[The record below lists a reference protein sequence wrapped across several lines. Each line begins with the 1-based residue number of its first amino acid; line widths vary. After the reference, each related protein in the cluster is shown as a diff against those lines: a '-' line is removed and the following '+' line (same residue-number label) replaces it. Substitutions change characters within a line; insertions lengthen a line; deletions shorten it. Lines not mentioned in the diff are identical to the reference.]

1 MNKEKMLIET
11 LIKTGCYNNIN
22 EILRII
28 SNYHLS
34 QKKIRKL
41 AADDDNNHLN
51 WKCISKNQ
59 RLSCEFIYEFKDRV
73 DWDSI
78 SRYQTLSETYI
89 RIFKNKV
96 NWHLVSRYQTLSED
110 FILEFSDRVD
120 WEMIT
125 RYQTL
130 SEDFILNNYRK
141 VVWYWIIND
150 SAKKYSKEFIEKFKK
165 KVGWYK

>member
-1 MNKEKMLIET
+1 MNKEKILIES
-11 LIKTGCYNNIN
+11 LIRTGCYGNIYKLN
-22 EILRII
+22 RII
-28 SNYHLS
+28 ANYHLP

-41 AADDDNNHLN
+41 ANDNNVYLD
-51 WKCISKNQ
+51 WKCISRNQ
-59 RLSCEFIYEFKDRV
+59 RLSCEFIYDFSDKV

-78 SRYQTLSETYI
+78 SRHQTLSETYI
-89 RIFKNKV
+89 RLFKNKV

-125 RYQTL
+125 RYQSL

-150 SAKKYSKEFIEKFKK
+150 SANKYSKEFIEKFKK